1 MYPILSCN
9 PVKKGFPMLWTIIAL
24 IILMF
29 FVGLAGWFIFLWAIK
44 SGQFDDIER
53 PKHRMMDDD
62 S

>member
-1 MYPILSCN
+1 
-9 PVKKGFPMLWTIIAL
+9 MLWTIIAL

-29 FVGLAGWFIFLWAIK
+29 LLGLAAWLIFLWAAK

-62 S
+62 DPADRRSKEQL